1 MGFFRALARHKVAN
15 ILLVFVVVQVACI
28 VLGLL
33 FPDSFRYLSMVN
45 VQVLLKSVAPLAILS
60 IGVGLLMI
68 SGEFDLSV
76 GSNCAL
82 SAYVMA
88 MAYKSGEGLP
98 LLAAVALALLT

>member
-1 MGFFRALARHKVAN
+1 M
-15 ILLVFVVVQVACI
+15 
-28 VLGLL
+28 LGLL

-98 LLAAVALALLT
+98 LLAAVALALLTGAVIGLINGLITTRAKIPSFIVTSAP